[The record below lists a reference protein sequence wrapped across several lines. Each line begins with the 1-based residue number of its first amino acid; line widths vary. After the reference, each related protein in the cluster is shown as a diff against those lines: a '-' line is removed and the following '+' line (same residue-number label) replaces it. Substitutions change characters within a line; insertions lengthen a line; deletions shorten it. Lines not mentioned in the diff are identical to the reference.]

1 MSVSQRS
8 GSLGSTEVALLDAC
22 ISEAASPDGPGVAVA
37 VLHKGRPVYQ
47 RARGLASLAHRL
59 PLTDRSVVRIASQSK
74 QFTVLM
80 ILMLESEGKL
90 SLDDDIRDHFPWLP
104 DWGSR
109 VTLGHLASN
118 TSGIRDILD
127 SMIMAGIPITAPSS
141 RSAAKAIVARQ
152 QGLNFEPLTDLL
164 YSNSNFL
171 LLSELIEKVTGKSFN
186 EALEHYITGPL
197 GMTDTQLM
205 VRDDEIR
212 PRLADH
218 HRRGPQGQW
227 LKSAWGIAIGGEG
240 GLVSTLADMI
250 IWQQNLRE
258 PKVGTA
264 EMIERMGKP
273 YVTINGVASPYGLGL
288 VNTCHKGAPLVGHG
302 GWIAG
307 SRSESFRNLSE
318 DISIIVLS
326 NHDDFSS
333 FGLARDMLDIVLG
346 RSPGGLLSPE
356 GIASLETR
364 YGFWRSDDGGRVFG
378 LEESG
383 GLPAIVGSMGVSAL
397 EEPEVGKFHAR
408 GSLPA
413 FVFWL
418 EADGSIRTETF
429 GRSRRYRRVE
439 ASRQT
444 GSDPS
449 GTYSSTES
457 GLTASIGNVDGRWS
471 MRVTSPFGTARLSLD
486 ACDADMYLA
495 RPSETDI
502 HDQWRIAPWV
512 LPWLYSVRIRS
523 DAIVLNSDRGRDV
536 VLTRLP

>member
-1 MSVSQRS
+1 MSVSQFS
-8 GSLGSTEVALLDAC
+8 GSLGLTETARLDALVFG
-22 ISEAASPDGPGVAVA
+22 AAPPDAPGVAVA
-37 VLHKGRPVYQ
+37 VLHKGNLIYQ
-47 RARGLASLAHRL
+47 RVRGLASLAHQL

-74 QFTVLM
+74 QFTVMM
-80 ILMLESEGKL
+80 ILMLEAEGKL
-90 SLDDDIRDHFPWLP
+90 SLEDDIRDHFPWLP
-104 DWGSR
+104 DWGSQ

-118 TSGIRDILD
+118 SSGIRDILD

-152 QGLNFEPLTDLL
+152 KTLNFAPMTDVL

-205 VRDDEIR
+205 VRDDEIY

-250 IWQQNLRE
+250 IWQQNLLE

-264 EMIERMGKP
+264 EMIERMGRP
-273 YVTINGVASPYGLGL
+273 YVTINDVASPYGLGL
-288 VNTCHKGAPLVGHG
+288 VNTRHKGVSLVGHG

-307 SRSESFRNLSE
+307 SRSESFRATA
-318 DISIIVLS
+318 DDVSIIVLS

-346 RSPGGLLSPE
+346 RDPGGVISPE
-356 GIASLETR
+356 GIAALKTR
-364 YGFWRSDDGGRVFG
+364 YGFWRSDDGSFVLA
-378 LEESG
+378 LEESS

-397 EEPEVGKFHAR
+397 EEAEPGKFHAR
-408 GSLPA
+408 GSLPP
-413 FVFWL
+413 FVFSL
-418 EADGSIRTETF
+418 NTDGSILTETF

-439 ASRQT
+439 APGQI
-444 GSDPS
+444 GNDLF
-449 GTYSSTES
+449 GTYGSAES
-457 GLTASIGNVDGRWS
+457 GLTASIDNVDGRRI
-471 MRVTSPFGTARLSLD
+471 MRVTSPFGAALLSLD

-495 RPSETDI
+495 RPSEADI

-512 LPWLYSVRIRS
+512 LPWLYTVRIGS
-523 DAIVLNSDRGRDV
+523 DAIVFNSDRGRDV
-536 VLTRLP
+536 VLARLA